1 MLALHQ
7 SLWQRAN
14 AWNSFETLNRGQ
26 FTLSTQLIIL
36 NYTVYNLT
44 NLKVLMEWPR
54 SQQLKNQAVMA
65 LKTENILKIH
75 KQICQIGKNARS
87 VNCSPLH
94 SCTHVPNISVL
105 CYNYCKTKN
114 QLEIIKTV
122 VFYKKSCNCIQ
133 VNYNDFLCMF
143 DTAN

>member
-1 MLALHQ
+1 MFRMLALHH

-14 AWNSFETLNRGQ
+14 AWNISFETLNRAQ
-26 FTLSTQLIIL
+26 VTLSTQLIIL
-36 NYTVYNLT
+36 NYTVYNST
-44 NLKVLMEWPR
+44 NLKALMEWLR
-54 SQQLKNQAVMA
+54 SQQLKNQAVMT

-87 VNCSPLH
+87 VNCGPLH

-114 QLEIIKTV
+114 QLEIIILKLQCFTRKAV
-122 VFYKKSCNCIQ
+122 TAYK
-133 VNYNDFLCMF
+133 
-143 DTAN
+143 

>member
-1 MLALHQ
+1 MLETSALK
-7 SLWQRAN
+7 L
-14 AWNSFETLNRGQ
+14 LI
-26 FTLSTQLIIL
+26 LSTQLIIL
-36 NYTVYNLT
+36 NYTVNNLT

-87 VNCSPLH
+87 VNCGPLHRIH

-114 QLEIIKTV
+114 QLEIIILKLRCFTRKAVTV
-122 VFYKKSCNCIQ
+122 K
-133 VNYNDFLCMF
+133 
-143 DTAN
+143 

>member
-1 MLALHQ
+1 MLALHH

-14 AWNSFETLNRGQ
+14 AWNISFETLNRGQ
-26 FTLSTQLIIL
+26 FTLSAQLIIL

-75 KQICQIGKNARS
+75 KQICQIGKNTRL
-87 VNCSPLH
+87 VNCGPLVHRIH
-94 SCTHVPNISVL
+94 SCTHVPNTCISVL

-114 QLEIIKTV
+114 QLEIIIIIKTAV
-122 VFYKKSCNCIQ
+122 SK
-133 VNYNDFLCMF
+133 
-143 DTAN
+143 

>member
-26 FTLSTQLIIL
+26 FTLSAPLIIL

-75 KQICQIGKNARS
+75 KQISQIGKNARS
-87 VNCSPLH
+87 VNW
-94 SCTHVPNISVL
+94 VL
-105 CYNYCKTKN
+105 YIEYILVLMYQIYQCYVT
-114 QLEIIKTV
+114 IIVKQRTNWKSLKLWCFTRKAV
-122 VFYKKSCNCIQ
+122 TAYK
-133 VNYNDFLCMF
+133 
-143 DTAN
+143 